1 MSKIKFFDLPNELI
15 LRIYEYDNSYKIEYD
30 KVVKQI
36 LCEVNIIK
44 FYWKKKYRIRIK
56 TFRK

>member
-1 MSKIKFFDLPNELI
+1 MSKINFFDLPNELI

-44 FYWKKKYRIRIK
+44 SYWKKKYRIRIK